1 MSSDRLTTETG
12 THPAFTD
19 VDHHERVVLWEVDD
33 AVVWRVIRAVPHE
46 FEAFA
51 ADLEGSA
58 VGEGLV
64 GGRARRVVI
73 AQQEPAGLPG
83 GAPGDATPPQRG
95 AGQKGGG
102 GGGPPPVAHRVAS
115 AA

>member
-64 GGRARRVVI
+64 GGRSRRVVI
-73 AQQEPAGLPG
+73 AQQEPAGLLVG
-83 GAPGDATPPQRG
+83 GPGDALAQKRG
-95 AGQKGGG
+95 RAQMVGGG
-102 GGGPPPVAHRVAS
+102 VGRPP
-115 AA
+115 